1 MKHAYENKTVLITGA
16 TGFIGSALLK
26 TMSEKLQGIKRIYCL
41 YRSTAPVTI
50 PNQDDRIVW
59 IQGDV
64 TFENWG
70 LSAGV
75 LSEIRRDVEIVFH
88 LAAYTRWD
96 TTIQEQVHANT
107 LSALHGAELAST
119 FEKLELFLSTSSY
132 WAMCH
137 KSAPTIVEE
146 RVYQDFEAEAELE
159 EILAN
164 GNNARL
170 SEWPNAYSYSKNLME
185 RLLHQRYS
193 HLPIMIAR
201 VTSVSGAWTY
211 PELGDCNF
219 NISLPAFIRAIVLGG
234 VKYLPSSTRDA
245 INDMIPIDIC
255 VNLLLANAI
264 HPSGRS
270 FQVINCSSARRN
282 IPTLG
287 EVSEMAGDISY
298 YNDEREYGDAL
309 ASMSEKQAKLNK
321 LIVGSYGFAM
331 STRYIFDDIQARR
344 PLQWMSEECLSLFP
358 IDVEKIDWPSIIYA
372 MKNKLIAQ

>member
-1 MKHAYENKTVLITGA
+1 MNNAYENKTVLITGA

-26 TMSEKLQGIKRIYCL
+26 TMSEKLSGIKRIYCL
-41 YRSTAPVTI
+41 YRSTPPSAVPI
-50 PNQDDRIVW
+50 QDDRIVW

-64 TFENWG
+64 TLENWG
-70 LSAGV
+70 LSNVV
-75 LSEIRRDVEIVFH
+75 LSAMRREVEIVFN

-96 TTIQEQVHANT
+96 TTIQEQVYANT
-107 LSALHGAELAST
+107 LPALHGAELLAR
-119 FEKLELFLSTSSY
+119 FEKLEMFVLTSSY
-132 WAMCH
+132 WAMCNR
-137 KSAPTIVEE
+137 SAPTLVEE

-159 EILAN
+159 DILAN

-193 HLPIMIAR
+193 HLPILIAR
-201 VTSVSGAWTY
+201 ITSVSGAWTY

-219 NISLPAFIRAIVLGG
+219 NISLPAFIRSIVVGG
-234 VKYLPSSTRDA
+234 VKYLPGSTKVA

-264 HPSGRS
+264 HPSDRA
-270 FQVINCSSARRN
+270 FQVINCSSAKRN
-282 IPTLG
+282 IPTVG
-287 EVSEMAGDISY
+287 EVSEMAGDITY

-309 ASMSEKQAKLNK
+309 ASLSEKQAKLNR
-321 LIVGSYGFAM
+321 LIVASYGFAM
-331 STRYIFDDIQARR
+331 STRYVFDDVQARR
-344 PLQWMSEECLSLFP
+344 PLQWMSAECLSRFP

-372 MKNKLIAQ
+372 MKHKLTAQ